1 MPFGKQFLLWENRY
15 RFDSYEGLVCYTTR
29 QILYVFGVF
38 LFWASVLLE
47 DGVTGTVHCCKGLLK
62 TGPNFPVLTCLT
74 SHGELGR
81 IPLKEQTVLWLGH
94 HALTEDSNLLS
105 IPGTGSP
112 HHGVICRE
120 DWEILMAYSSNN
132 NFILSH
138 KCPLHFEAYNF
149 EGHCKIQAVTS
160 LTYNYWIHF

>member
-1 MPFGKQFLLWENRY
+1 M
-15 RFDSYEGLVCYTTR
+15 
-29 QILYVFGVF
+29 
-38 LFWASVLLE
+38 
-47 DGVTGTVHCCKGLLK
+47 TGTVHCCKGLLK

-74 SHGELGR
+74 SNGELGR

-94 HALTEDSNLLS
+94 HALTVDSNLLS

-138 KCPLHFEAYNF
+138 KCPLNFEAYNF
-149 EGHCKIQAVTS
+149 EGHCKIQAVIS
-160 LTYNYWIHF
+160 VTYNY